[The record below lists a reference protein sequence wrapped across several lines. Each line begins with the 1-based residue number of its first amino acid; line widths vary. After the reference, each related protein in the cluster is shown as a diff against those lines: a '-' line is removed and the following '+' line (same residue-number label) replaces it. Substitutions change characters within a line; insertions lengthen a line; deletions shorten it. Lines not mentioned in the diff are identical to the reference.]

1 MVRLYI
7 NVKIKGVY
15 WWDPWHTIYSSTM
28 DPSWV
33 IWFHWPFLQEPN
45 YWRYR
50 FHICLAYLLGL
61 NFREYTQKIWPTI
74 WDSSSILGSWNS
86 HWLLLSYLR
95 ESTSYWWFEPL
106 WKIWKSVG
114 MMTFPIY
121 GKCAKPPTRHPLI
134 SYFGV
139 PFWVPGFWLI
149 AIWCFFGDNMGSLLG

>member
-95 ESTSYWWFEPL
+95 ESASYWWFEPL

-121 GKCAKPPTRHPLI
+121 GKMCQTTNQTSINQLLWGTVLGTRLLTH
-134 SYFGV
+134 SHMVF
-139 PFWVPGFWLI
+139 FWG
-149 AIWCFFGDNMGSLLG
+149 